1 MKYFAFAILLF
12 SLSFVQAQI
21 EPKLHI
27 SCRGGLE
34 LRDYAVFGNELK
46 INYYLNKKWSLE
58 GKTFLPIKNN
68 FEKRR
73 YRFDGNKEFLLY
85 NQTNVIAA
93 RHLFT
98 GSLKTKSKGE
108 CQIEKS
114 RTLGIRGGY
123 FYYQNSFRHRQ
134 SDIDYFIIDSLPN
147 GNRYGISGVKVHNL
161 VLGIE
166 SNLYKRVKNK
176 KTRINR
182 TQAYADVFLGFHNS
196 VAGFIQVQNVYFP
209 YSISKKYQ
217 LIKNGFGG
225 RLGFQFSQTF
235 NRKIGYFIGG
245 EAAYLPS
252 IQYQYNENFFVPR
265 GFPIIGVLQLSL
277 KVGITFLNTR
287 K

>member
-1 MKYFAFAILLF
+1 MKFTAFAIMLF

-46 INYYLNKKWSLE
+46 INYYLNKKWSVE

-93 RHLFT
+93 RHFFT
-98 GSLKTKSKGE
+98 GSLKTKSNGE

-114 RTLGIRGGY
+114 RNLGIRGGY
-123 FYYQNSFRHRQ
+123 FYYQNSFRNYWP
-134 SDIDYFIIDSLPN
+134 DYYIIDSLPN
-147 GNRYGISGVKVHNL
+147 GNVYGISGIKVHNL

-166 SNLYKRVKNK
+166 SNRFKRVKDK
-176 KTRINR
+176 KTRIIR
-182 TQAYADVFLGFHNS
+182 KQVYADVFLGFHHN
-196 VAGFIQVQNVYFP
+196 VAGFIQVQNVYSP
-209 YSISKKYQ
+209 YSISEKYQ

-225 RLGFQFSQTF
+225 RIGFQFSQTF
-235 NRKIGYFIGG
+235 KRKIGYYVGFEGAFMPTINY
-245 EAAYLPS
+245 E
-252 IQYQYNENFFVPR
+252 ENSNFHVPR
-265 GFPIIGVLQLSL
+265 AGRNINVIQISL
-277 KVGITFLNTR
+277 KAGVTFFNTR

>member
-1 MKYFAFAILLF
+1 MKFTTFAFLLF
-12 SLSFVQAQI
+12 LLGFAQAQI

-27 SCRGGLE
+27 SYGGGVE
-34 LRDYAVFGNELK
+34 LRDQFVFGNELK

-58 GKTFLPIKNN
+58 GKTFLPIRNN
-68 FEKRR
+68 FYEQR

-85 NQTNVIAA
+85 NQTNLIAA
-93 RHLFT
+93 RHFFT

-108 CQIEKS
+108 YQIEKS
-114 RTLGIRGGY
+114 RNLGIRGGY
-123 FYYQNSFRHRQ
+123 FYYQNSFRHY
-134 SDIDYFIIDSLPN
+134 DLDYFIIDSLPN

-166 SNLYKRVKNK
+166 SNRFKRIKNK

-182 TQAYADVFLGFHNS
+182 TQAYADVFLGIHHN
-196 VAGFIQVQNVYFP
+196 VAGFIQVPKVYSP
-209 YSISKKYQ
+209 YSISEKYQ
-217 LIKNGFGG
+217 LNKNGFGG

-235 NRKIGYFIGG
+235 NHKIGYFIGG

-252 IQYQYNENFFVPR
+252 IQYQYNKNFSVSR
-265 GFPIIGVLQLSL
+265 GGLIIGVLQLSL
-277 KVGITFLNTR
+277 KVGITFLNAR